1 MGAKINLPEHIDLIA
16 ERSKPLDASDV
27 IRGSDG
33 TTKLELCRAEVA
45 RLRKVIRDIG
55 RENGMDP
62 DFEFGDE
69 NKK

>member
-1 MGAKINLPEHIDLIA
+1 M
-16 ERSKPLDASDV
+16 
-27 IRGSDG
+27 
-33 TTKLELCRAEVA
+33 A

>member
-1 MGAKINLPEHIDLIA
+1 MGATINLPKHIDLIA

-27 IRGSDG
+27 FRSEGR
-33 TTKLELCRAEVA
+33 TKLELCREEVA
-45 RLRKVIRDIG
+45 RLRKVIRDVG

>member
-1 MGAKINLPEHIDLIA
+1 MGATINIPKHIDLIA

-27 IRGSDG
+27 IRRSEGR
-33 TTKLELCRAEVA
+33 TKLELCREEVA
-45 RLRKVIRDIG
+45 RLRKVIRDVG